1 MEALLDPLSW
11 WWVTEELLARRLGV
25 KPEMVRYLTCLA
37 LVYPLALLHRQLPS
51 TRARHLLALVA
62 GLALAFANFG
72 LDALHFVISA
82 TVPYILCALAPRQRL
97 MPIAV
102 FIFALAYISAGH
114 LQRMYQSAALGGPV
128 VHWTSPQMLLTV
140 KISSF
145 AWAYYDGHGRPAGE
159 LLPSQE
165 QRAVRGGLPSLLHYY
180 SYVFFF
186 AGFLTGPIAE
196 YREYAEFTDRSM
208 FAKEKGGRIPGGSW
222 KAGVARLGMA
232 LAAVPL
238 FYLHQK
244 FPETFATSPE
254 FLEKSIWYR
263 WLYVMVSSELG
274 FDKYYVVFFLGEGAI
289 MLSGLGY
296 NGRDA
301 NGHVLWDR
309 LLMLRLIPFKLAQD
323 PSTLAANWNIVSANW
338 LKRYVYVRLLP
349 ARTNVVADKA
359 GAPLPPAKPVGFVR
373 QIVPF
378 FATFFVSA
386 IWHAISNTTQ
396 VLTRLVD
403 LLDNETTLVITSDHG
418 HIDRGGHGGTHP
430 QLKAIPLIVYQRG
443 SGLGKGVKVDYPPA
457 ESDKS
462 DLPEP
467 KLPIGGSDG
476 GGDDS
481 ANYEGAKRSAGDVD
495 TDDDIVANQA
505 ATSTLTY
512 GLSAERAQS
521 NLAVVGTVCG
531 LLGIPLPRQSLG
543 LVVEEVIDHLLV
555 ADPHHREAV
564 YRDLFLQKKALVYEL
579 LQVLDV
585 DMGPLTAT
593 LNYSVSDTTTDDCM
607 TSATTA
613 TPEARVECY
622 KAKANHLLRA
632 WYANRDDELE
642 ARVTRNVLIN
652 LGVTLVALGLVLGLV
667 QRYSLANPRAIPAY
681 VWRAG
686 AVPLARRL
694 IRAGRALA
702 RRGLRRPLTING
714 MGDGLSALEEVDDDG
729 SVVVV
734 AELNDAAERDT
745 AGSEAAQDMQ
755 ALLGSFVVVG
765 TYYLINIVAVVLY
778 CKQQGNDWDFTLWNF
793 DVDAYL
799 YLALIPVMSVF
810 VFLILAHLHS
820 FVVVYRTIRRLRAA
834 DCVHETALV
843 LVYQLYPSSSLT
855 PGGDHHQWPGGWK
868 TSFRSTLR
876 CSCSA
881 AYQAA
886 MVVERYLF
894 AHYTLLVA
902 VMGMVVIKALEGCYG
917 VFLLPGMWR
926 VVLLNDQ
933 TWDLRFRLIGVELM
947 QAPLFGLALLQLG
960 LLLYL
965 PRFSAS
971 SALFDLLFTRRRRT
985 CGAARHAHRSLPTQ
999 EEFAEDNNGSE
1010 LVVDRFVADQAADD
1024 DDDNDNENENG
1035 TRGEEDDEEDEIESV
1050 PVDDLPALLAR
1061 AASQV
1066 GRVAS
1071 PIVFFE
1077 AQALQEMV

>member
-1 MEALLDPLSW
+1 MEMARQEGAAEEGVGIELEEYDAGVHRRSAASIQDEDEEPEATTPKPSLYSGGRHNLRRRHHRGGDVDVEGGGVAALRLWWAARSARKQERRRYGCGVAALLA
-11 WWVTEELLARRLGV
+11 VGAV
-25 KPEMVRYLTCLA
+25 
-37 LVYPLALLHRQLPS
+37 
-51 TRARHLLALVA
+51 LLALIILHGTYDLLETTGKQQALLSDQLLKRLNNGTRIMEHYPHTAKAANTTTGRFVPEQDISISKHKVVYVIVDGLRYDYLWKNPKLRALVTRPDFAEDSRAWKIYASTPTISVPNWASLVTGVPPEINGFLANDGRKEMVFDSMFRSARRFGVHRAVA
-62 GLALAFANFG
+62 GVSWLSHMYRSDLELVRGDGAITQTALREYELVSPDPMAAEMLLNSFDPKSPDYMPYRLF
-72 LDALHFVISA
+72 LMHF
-82 TVPYILCALAPRQRL
+82 
-97 MPIAV
+97 MAV
-102 FIFALAYISAGH
+102 DDMGH
-114 LQRMYQSAALGGPV
+114 LHGVTTDYNPYNTYQ
-128 VHWTSPQMLLTV
+128 
-140 KISSF
+140 K
-145 AWAYYDGHGRPAGE
+145 
-159 LLPSQE
+159 
-165 QRAVRGGLPSLLHYY
+165 
-180 SYVFFF
+180 
-186 AGFLTGPIAE
+186 
-196 YREYAEFTDRSM
+196 
-208 FAKEKGGRIPGGSW
+208 
-222 KAGVARLGMA
+222 
-232 LAAVPL
+232 
-238 FYLHQK
+238 
-244 FPETFATSPE
+244 
-254 FLEKSIWYR
+254 
-263 WLYVMVSSELG
+263 
-274 FDKYYVVFFLGEGAI
+274 
-289 MLSGLGY
+289 
-296 NGRDA
+296 
-301 NGHVLWDR
+301 
-309 LLMLRLIPFKLAQD
+309 
-323 PSTLAANWNIVSANW
+323 
-338 LKRYVYVRLLP
+338 
-349 ARTNVVADKA
+349 
-359 GAPLPPAKPVGFVR
+359 
-373 QIVPF
+373 
-378 FATFFVSA
+378 
-386 IWHAISNTTQ
+386 AISNTTQ

-843 LVYQLYPSSSLT
+843 AGAGLLSMAPQVLVYQLYPSSSLT

-985 CGAARHAHRSLPTQ
+985 CGAGAPSSSSSLSSSSSARHAHRSLPTQ

>member
-386 IWHAISNTTQ
+386 IWHGFYAGYYLFFLSLAVFGAIG
-396 VLTRLVD
+396 RLNRMYIRPYFMAPDGRTGAYPRKYVYD
-403 LLDNETTLVITSDHG
+403 GASLFCMLV
-418 HIDRGGHGGTHP
+418 
-430 QLKAIPLIVYQRG
+430 
-443 SGLGKGVKVDYPPA
+443 
-457 ESDKS
+457 
-462 DLPEP
+462 
-467 KLPIGGSDG
+467 
-476 GGDDS
+476 
-481 ANYEGAKRSAGDVD
+481 
-495 TDDDIVANQA
+495 
-505 ATSTLTY
+505 
-512 GLSAERAQS
+512 GLSYHVIIFRTFTFDNAMKVWSAFYFMPHF
-521 NLAVVGTVCG
+521 LGVAAILFYAVALPTG
-531 LLGIPLPRQSLG
+531 LLRRQK
-543 LVVEEVIDHLLV
+543 
-555 ADPHHREAV
+555 R
-564 YRDLFLQKKALVYEL
+564 
-579 LQVLDV
+579 
-585 DMGPLTAT
+585 
-593 LNYSVSDTTTDDCM
+593 
-607 TSATTA
+607 
-613 TPEARVECY
+613 
-622 KAKANHLLRA
+622 
-632 WYANRDDELE
+632 
-642 ARVTRNVLIN
+642 
-652 LGVTLVALGLVLGLV
+652 
-667 QRYSLANPRAIPAY
+667 
-681 VWRAG
+681 
-686 AVPLARRL
+686 
-694 IRAGRALA
+694 
-702 RRGLRRPLTING
+702 
-714 MGDGLSALEEVDDDG
+714 
-729 SVVVV
+729 
-734 AELNDAAERDT
+734 
-745 AGSEAAQDMQ
+745 
-755 ALLGSFVVVG
+755 
-765 TYYLINIVAVVLY
+765 
-778 CKQQGNDWDFTLWNF
+778 
-793 DVDAYL
+793 
-799 YLALIPVMSVF
+799 
-810 VFLILAHLHS
+810 
-820 FVVVYRTIRRLRAA
+820 
-834 DCVHETALV
+834 
-843 LVYQLYPSSSLT
+843 PSSS
-855 PGGDHHQWPGGWK
+855 
-868 TSFRSTLR
+868 
-876 CSCSA
+876 
-881 AYQAA
+881 
-886 MVVERYLF
+886 
-894 AHYTLLVA
+894 
-902 VMGMVVIKALEGCYG
+902 
-917 VFLLPGMWR
+917 
-926 VVLLNDQ
+926 
-933 TWDLRFRLIGVELM
+933 
-947 QAPLFGLALLQLG
+947 
-960 LLLYL
+960 
-965 PRFSAS
+965 S
-971 SALFDLLFTRRRRT
+971 SPP
-985 CGAARHAHRSLPTQ
+985 S
-999 EEFAEDNNGSE
+999 S
-1010 LVVDRFVADQAADD
+1010 
-1024 DDDNDNENENG
+1024 
-1035 TRGEEDDEEDEIESV
+1035 SSS
-1050 PVDDLPALLAR
+1050 PAKKI
-1061 AASQV
+1061 S
-1066 GRVAS
+1066 
-1071 PIVFFE
+1071 
-1077 AQALQEMV
+1077 